1 MTTAMATHPH
11 GRLRGSQAG
20 RPLSRRQ
27 HELLYQRAMTGS
39 LKDAALVC
47 GMAPDS
53 AHGSFAD
60 IFSKLGVDDI
70 TGAYRAMGWL
80 KPERPEVPA

>member
-1 MTTAMATHPH
+1 
-11 GRLRGSQAG
+11 
-20 RPLSRRQ
+20 
-27 HELLYQRAMTGS
+27 MTGS